1 MRSSRPSCAR
11 SRLPQRKLLTG
22 WTYADFPQVADEEP
36 NWRTPERGPRN
47 WQSRWRYRQQLIAK
61 WWRRW
66 RSEYHAPEVDQQS
79 RGAGT
84 ERPRPDTGGQR
95 PLSAMPPQ
103 GRGGTFSGQ

>member
-11 SRLPQRKLLTG
+11 SRLPQRKASDPHRRRHRRAGPSQSIPVT
-22 WTYADFPQVADEEP
+22 
-36 NWRTPERGPRN
+36 NWLD
-47 WQSRWRYRQQLIAK
+47 SRWRYRQQLIAK

-103 GRGGTFSGQ
+103 GREGTFSGQ